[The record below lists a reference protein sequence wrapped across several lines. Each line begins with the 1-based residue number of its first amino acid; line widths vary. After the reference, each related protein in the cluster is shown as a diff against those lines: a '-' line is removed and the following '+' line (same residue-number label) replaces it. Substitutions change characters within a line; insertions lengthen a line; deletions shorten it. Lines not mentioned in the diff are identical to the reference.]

1 MATVPPKGVTLRA
14 RPDQVA
20 KERGQHPQPRPAA
33 GRRGETGRVRPAGG
47 CGAGPPEPRAMRNGP
62 FGRRR
67 VIPHGR
73 PLAFGT
79 CGPSHPPA
87 RLGQS
92 EGDRGTPKVE
102 GRKAAGKPG
111 NQIVCRS

>member
-1 MATVPPKGVTLRA
+1 MATVPPKGVPLRA

-33 GRRGETGRVRPAGG
+33 PSRGETGRVRPAG
-47 CGAGPPEPRAMRNGP
+47 
-62 FGRRR
+62 RR

-73 PLAFGT
+73 LLAFGT